1 MKMTRHFPWIAMVS
15 ATLALCTGALANEE
29 PRRGGTA
36 VVAVSGD
43 PGHLNPAISTAG
55 PLHAVAGSLYN
66 GLVALDRDGTPR
78 ADLARSWELAPD
90 GRAVTFHLARG
101 VRWHDGEPF
110 TSADV
115 KFSFEEALFR
125 FHARARAGLAPAV
138 KAIETPDAHTV
149 VFRLHRPHPALLRQL
164 DVTEA
169 PIIPRHVYA
178 GTDLNQNPANLRP
191 VGTGPFRFESYR
203 RDDQIVLVR
212 NADYFKA
219 GLPRLDRLVFRIL
232 PNPNTQV
239 NAFLAGE
246 VDMLQRVSAIDA
258 QRLKGQPVTLV
269 DTQVSAGGANCIM
282 TLSFNLERPR
292 MGDLRV
298 RQAFAQAIDREQ
310 FLRLVIF
317 GQGRVASAP
326 IASGIRWAHLSGALD
341 GIAADPAVANRL
353 LDEAGLAR
361 GADGVRATFDIL
373 HFPAFARYSELMRQ
387 QLATVGIG
395 LRVRLMDPA
404 AFVQAVFTQRDF
416 DLALISY
423 CNGIDPE
430 IGVRRMYHSSAIG
443 NVPFSNAAAFRD
455 AEVDRLFDT
464 AGTAVDQATR
474 GQAYRAAQRRIV
486 EQLPYWWLVETD
498 FTTAWRSDLADFAP
512 WSSQFAESA
521 WRRR

>member
-1 MKMTRHFPWIAMVS
+1 MAGAILS
-15 ATLALCTGALANEE
+15 LCTGVLASEE

-66 GLVALDRDGTPR
+66 GLVALDSDGTPR

-90 GRAVTFHLARG
+90 GRTVTFHLVRG

-138 KAIETPDAHTV
+138 KAIETPDQYTV

-169 PIIPRHVYA
+169 PIIPRHIYA

-191 VGTGPFRFESYR
+191 VGTGPFQFESYR
-203 RDDQIVLVR
+203 RDDQVVLVR
-212 NADYFKA
+212 NPGYFKA

-269 DTQVSAGGANCIM
+269 DTQVSSGGANCIM
-282 TLSFNLERPR
+282 TLSFNLERAR
-292 MGDLRV
+292 TGDLKV
-298 RQAFAQAIDREQ
+298 RQAIAQAIDREQ

-326 IASGIRWAHLSGALD
+326 IASGIGWAHLSGALD
-341 GIAADPAVANRL
+341 GTRLDPASANRL
-353 LDEAGLAR
+353 LDEAGLTR

-387 QLATVGIG
+387 QLAAVGIG
-395 LRVRLMDPA
+395 LRVRMMDPA

-423 CNGIDPE
+423 CNGVDPE

-464 AGTAVDQATR
+464 AGATVDQAAR

-498 FTTAWRSDLADFAP
+498 FTSAWRSDLADFAP

>member
-1 MKMTRHFPWIAMVS
+1 MTRLLRWIAIAGAILS
-15 ATLALCTGALANEE
+15 LSTGVQASEE

-66 GLVALDRDGTPR
+66 GLVTLDRDGTPR
-78 ADLARSWELAPD
+78 ADLARSWDLAPD
-90 GRAVTFHLARG
+90 GRTVTFNLARG

-138 KAIETPDAHTV
+138 KAIETPDLHTV

-169 PIIPRHVYA
+169 PIIPRHIYA

-191 VGTGPFRFESYR
+191 VGTGPFQFESYR
-203 RDDQIVLVR
+203 RDDQVVLVR
-212 NADYFKA
+212 NPGYFKA

-269 DTQVSAGGANCIM
+269 DTQVSSGGANCIM
-282 TLSFNLERPR
+282 TLSFNLERAR
-292 MGDLRV
+292 TGDLKV
-298 RQAFAQAIDREQ
+298 RQAIAQAIDREQ

-326 IASGIRWAHLSGALD
+326 IASGIGWAHLSGALD
-341 GIAADPAVANRL
+341 GTRLDPATANRL
-353 LDEAGLAR
+353 LDEAGLTR

-387 QLATVGIG
+387 QLAAVGIG
-395 LRVRLMDPA
+395 LRVRMMDPA

-423 CNGIDPE
+423 CNGVDPE

-464 AGTAVDQATR
+464 AGATVDQAAR

-498 FTTAWRSDLADFAP
+498 FTSAWRSDLADFAP

>member
-1 MKMTRHFPWIAMVS
+1 MTRLIRWIAIAS
-15 ATLALCTGALANEE
+15 ATLALCTSALASEE

-66 GLVALDRDGTPR
+66 GLVALDREGTPR

-90 GRAVTFHLARG
+90 GRTVTFHLARG

-138 KAIETPDAHTV
+138 KAIETPDANTV

-169 PIIPRHVYA
+169 PIIPRHIYT

-191 VGTGPFRFESYR
+191 VGTGPFQFESYR
-203 RDDQIVLVR
+203 RDDQVVLVR
-212 NADYFKA
+212 NENYFKA

-232 PNPNTQV
+232 PTPNTQV

-258 QRLKGQPVTLV
+258 QRFKGQPVTLV

-292 MGDLRV
+292 TGDLKV

-326 IASGIRWAHLSGALD
+326 IASGIGWAHFSGALD
-341 GIAADPAVANRL
+341 GIRLDPANANRL
-353 LDEAGLAR
+353 LDEAGLTR

-404 AFVQAVFTQRDF
+404 AFVQAVFAQRDF

-430 IGVRRMYHSSAIG
+430 IGARRMYHSSAIG
-443 NVPFSNAAAFRD
+443 DVPFSNAAAFRD

-464 AGTAVDQATR
+464 AGATVDQAAR

-486 EQLPYWWLVETD
+486 AQLPYWWLVETD
-498 FTTAWRSDLADFAP
+498 FTSAWRSDLADFAP